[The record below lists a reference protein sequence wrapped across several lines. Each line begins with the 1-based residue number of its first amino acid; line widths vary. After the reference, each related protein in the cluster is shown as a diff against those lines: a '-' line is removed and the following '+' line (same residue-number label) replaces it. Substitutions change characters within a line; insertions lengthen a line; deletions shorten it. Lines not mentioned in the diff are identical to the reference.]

1 VSVGEATTAEA
12 RERWARL
19 MGAGGAQDRA
29 AGEIETADLPAPGG
43 LVATGGRGQAT
54 LTWDPVPGAIGYA
67 VHRATVASGPY
78 EVIDH
83 GGGDV
88 LAVPH
93 GAYADTT
100 GVPGRQYWYAVAPLA
115 TVNAMGPL
123 SVPAAAASTSDGPA
137 EAGVTVAADGDAG
150 PLHRVW
156 QEVVGSEHL
165 SHLLCADLTGGRP
178 IGSELR
184 AALQRVHDELG
195 VRSVRAHAILC
206 DDLGTYRED
215 GGESRLDFSGIDRV
229 YDTVLDIGMRP
240 VVELSYMPR
249 DLARDPSRTVFAY
262 RAVVSPP
269 RDWDRWAMLI
279 RGLVAHLVERYGA
292 EEVRRW
298 PFEVWNEANLSVFWS
313 GTPAEF
319 WRLYEVTA
327 RAVKQVDPA
336 IRVGGP
342 ASAAVGWIDGQLA
355 AAAPLDFL
363 STHVYGSPP
372 LDLRPLAEAY
382 GRSDLE
388 TLWTEWGVTAEHG
401 SQINDTVFAA
411 AFLLRGMRSASRR
424 VAGLAPWVAS
434 DHFEELGRPPR
445 LLHGGFGMLTVGNL
459 AKPKFWALALANRL
473 GETELPVRLGGD
485 GGGSLVEGWAARR
498 ADGTVGVLVWNG
510 TLDHARAAGWS
521 LLDRQVTVRVTG
533 LPDGEY
539 ALRHWRV
546 DERHS
551 NIAAVWRSL
560 GGGDWPDELGWR
572 ALHAADRI
580 EELGRPRRLS
590 ASAGTVEE
598 SFELPNPGISYLELA
613 NK

>member
-1 VSVGEATTAEA
+1 VSVGEATAAQA

-29 AGEIETADLPAPGG
+29 AGEIETADLPAPAG
-43 LVATGGRGQAT
+43 LAATGGRGQT
-54 LTWDPVPGAIGYA
+54 TITWEPVPGAVGYA
-67 VHRATVASGPY
+67 VHRAPAPSGPF
-78 EVIDH
+78 EVVDH

-100 GVPGRQYWYAVAPLA
+100 GEPGRRYWYAVAPLA

-123 SVPAAAASTSDGPA
+123 SEPVPAMSTPDGPA
-137 EAGVTVAADGDAG
+137 QVALTVSAAGDAG

-156 QEVVGSEHL
+156 REVVGSEHL

-178 IGSELR
+178 IGAELR

-206 DDLGTYRED
+206 DDLGVYREV
-215 GGESRLDFSGIDRV
+215 GGEPRLDFAGIDRV

-240 VVELSYMPR
+240 VVELSFMPR
-249 DLARDPSRTVFAY
+249 DLARDPSQTVFTY
-262 RAVVSPP
+262 QAVISPP
-269 RDWDRWAMLI
+269 RDWERWAMLI
-279 RGLVAHLVERYGA
+279 RELVAHLVERYGA
-292 EEVRRW
+292 GEVRRW

-319 WRLYEVTA
+319 WRLYDTTA

-355 AAAPLDFL
+355 ASAPLDFL
-363 STHVYGSPP
+363 TTHIYGSPP
-372 LDLRPLAEAY
+372 LDLRPLAQAH
-382 GRSDLE
+382 GRPGLAA
-388 TLWTEWGVTAEHG
+388 LWTEWGVTAEHG

-445 LLHGGFGMLTVGNL
+445 LLHGGFGLLTVGNL
-459 AKPKFWALALANRL
+459 AKPKFWALALADRL
-473 GETELPVRLGGD
+473 GDTELPVHLAGD
-485 GGGSLVEGWAARR
+485 GAGSLVEAWAAGQ
-498 ADGTVGVLVWNG
+498 ADGTVGVLLWNG
-510 TLDHARAAGWS
+510 TLDHAKAAGWS
-521 LLDRQVTVRVTG
+521 LLDREVTVRVTG
-533 LPDGEY
+533 LADGEY

-560 GGGDWPDELGWR
+560 DGRDWPDPAGWR
-572 ALHAADRI
+572 ALRAADRV
-580 EELGRPRRLS
+580 EELAPPRRVT
-590 ASAGTVEE
+590 ASCGAVED
-598 SFELPNPGISYLELA
+598 SFQLPNPSVSYLELRRA
-613 NK
+613 